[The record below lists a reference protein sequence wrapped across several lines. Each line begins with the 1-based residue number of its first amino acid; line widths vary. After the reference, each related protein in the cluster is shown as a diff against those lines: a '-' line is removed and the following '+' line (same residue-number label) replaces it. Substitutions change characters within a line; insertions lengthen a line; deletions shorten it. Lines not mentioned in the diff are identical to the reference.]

1 MLNSFC
7 VSKVHVS
14 KESKVADHCRTY
26 ALSYPQDNDYITVC
40 NHEHDSKCDRCE
52 LLPTLFLEVKSV
64 IGSVNCS
71 AEEQD
76 EMEHEISQS
85 IQSIEA
91 WKAHLFRAIN
101 QDAARHEILENLD
114 AQAVLVVMDWAMK
127 FLPRKFREG
136 QSDWYGKRGIP
147 WHISVALRKN
157 TNDETELFTF
167 VHAFE
172 SCNQDSS
179 TVLAIIDDVF
189 RQLKEIMP
197 EVNSV
202 YMRSDN
208 AGCYHCAFTL
218 LLVYRVASAHA
229 IELKRF
235 DFFRPQRRKRIL

>member
-1 MLNSFC
+1 
-7 VSKVHVS
+7 
-14 KESKVADHCRTY
+14 
-26 ALSYPQDNDYITVC
+26 
-40 NHEHDSKCDRCE
+40 
-52 LLPTLFLEVKSV
+52 
-64 IGSVNCS
+64 
-71 AEEQD
+71 
-76 EMEHEISQS
+76 MEYEISQS

-91 WKAHLFRAIN
+91 WKAHLLRAIN
-101 QDAARHEILENLD
+101 QDAARHEILEDLD
-114 AQAVLVVMDWAMK
+114 PQAVLVVMDWAMK
-127 FLPRKFREG
+127 FLPRKFRES
-136 QSDWYGKRGIP
+136 QSDWFGKRGIP

-157 TNDETELFTF
+157 ANDETELFTF

-208 AGCYHCAFTL
+208 AGCYHSAFTL
-218 LLVYRVASAHA
+218 LSVYHVASEHA

-235 DFFRPQRRKRIL
+235 DFSDPQGGKGSCDRKAATITCAPISILATT